1 MNNFHEKKRTCFALS
16 TLPSLEEGHASYYQS
31 PSVHP
36 GGTALWGEVHRCLTL
51 CYDSACSLAETSHL
65 FHSQTETTKQTTL
78 RNMLDSDGSV
88 HLETN
93 GQTFTYLG
101 KKRACLVLPTNFR
114 VDLSHTSRPVQ
125 RRWRVF
131 VFFFSLCSPLLS

>member
-65 FHSQTETTKQTTL
+65 FHSQTEPTKQTTL

-93 GQTFTYLG
+93 GQTFTYLE
-101 KKRACLVLPTNFR
+101 KKRACLVQSQLLFR
-114 VDLSHTSRPVQ
+114 RCFESTLH
-125 RRWRVF
+125 
-131 VFFFSLCSPLLS
+131 LLLSCPSLPHFFLFHCYLAI